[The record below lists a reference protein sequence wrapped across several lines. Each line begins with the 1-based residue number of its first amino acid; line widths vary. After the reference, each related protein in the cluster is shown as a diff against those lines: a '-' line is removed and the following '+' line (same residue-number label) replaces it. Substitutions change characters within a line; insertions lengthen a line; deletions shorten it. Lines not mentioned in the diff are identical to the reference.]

1 MSPLTHAAI
10 TVNIP
15 PSIEIAGL
23 EVSWHGLMIAVG
35 IGVAIWLAAK
45 LADRSGLDRD
55 KVLDIGV
62 VAALGGILGSRLFY
76 LLLNEPGA
84 LLQPGEWAA
93 GNGFAIYGGLLGGA
107 AGAVAMI
114 AVRSLSWRYLDVIA
128 LSFPLGLA
136 IGRVGDLILG
146 EHYGPPSDLPW
157 AVIHTDPEASVP
169 SVDVAYHDGGL
180 YEIVLGLIIFAIVWP
195 LRHRFRRATMALW
208 AVVALYGLGR
218 FLMFFYRSD
227 SDSTALGINVAQLTS
242 LGFVVAAGIG
252 AYVAWKRSD
261 AGDAEDS
268 PIAAAVR
275 K

>member
-1 MSPLTHAAI
+1 MSPLTPAAI

-62 VAALGGILGSRLFY
+62 VAALGGIVGSRLFY

-114 AVRSLSWRYLDVIA
+114 ALRGLSWRYLDVIA

-136 IGRVGDLILG
+136 IGRVGDLIIG

-195 LRHRFRRATMALW
+195 LRHRFQRATMALW

-252 AYVAWKRSD
+252 AYVAWKRFD
-261 AGDAEDS
+261 ADDAEDS

-275 K
+275 